1 MNKVITTAALAL
13 ALVAC
18 SDNSSV
24 NGPENH
30 QLGGGGT
37 AVLDS
42 TRNVSLEM
50 GACKANPYDNVLLK
64 DASEN
69 PKAYLIT
76 DENGAYQV
84 VIPNLSDAC
93 GVGEVVF
100 NNKRSLDTLIIS
112 YTVGDVTECMCVTDH
127 FFNIDPL
134 DADIKFLKHWGTVY
148 EVVPGPVPGNQS
160 FSDSSATQA
169 ASLIDAECKDV
180 LAKSAASNEN
190 LLSDALDPVTE
201 NSVTENRR
209 VAIRS
214 AEDEKFDR
222 IYIDDVYVIC
232 GSVIEEINV
241 TASNDTLY
249 VDPKIISKLDSSGPV
264 PDCLCPTLVSF
275 NIERTSKFSN
285 ANYLVYQNDLVMPL
299 ENR

>member
-1 MNKVITTAALAL
+1 M
-13 ALVAC
+13 
-18 SDNSSV
+18 
-24 NGPENH
+24 
-30 QLGGGGT
+30 
-37 AVLDS
+37 
-42 TRNVSLEM
+42 
-50 GACKANPYDNVLLK
+50 LK

-134 DADIKFLKHWGTVY
+134 DADIKFLNHWGTVY

-160 FSDSSATQA
+160 SDSSATQA
-169 ASLIDAECKDV
+169 ASLINAECKDV